1 MVKVGRQ
8 QAVLIL
14 QGRQF
19 QLQPVN
25 VPDNVFAI
33 HGFSILR
40 AVGATSPDL
49 RLRSGRQ
56 ADLSEI
62 SNVPRLDSVSKRD
75 DFAVSALRHLLNWAE
90 NRGRK
95 ALAQLVRRFLVVGTA
110 VEKSWNNLAPVSG
123 KSCCRTC
130 DICGN
135 Y

>member
-1 MVKVGRQ
+1 QLFLNAISRFLH
-8 QAVLIL
+8 VLK
-14 QGRQF
+14 
-19 QLQPVN
+19 P
-25 VPDNVFAI
+25 PC
-33 HGFSILR
+33 
-40 AVGATSPDL
+40 
-49 RLRSGRQ
+49 SGRQ
-56 ADLSEI
+56 VDMSAI
-62 SNVPRLDSVSKRD
+62 PNVPRLDSVSKRD